1 MRSKRFSFGR
11 TTTFPISVLPIF
23 VVLIFVVMLAAP
35 GVRAVAQE
43 TVLHSFENNGKDGMY
58 SYASLIFDGSGN
70 LYGTTQLGGAHNSG
84 AVFELIP
91 PTPPA
96 ARWTEKILHSFNL
109 NGKDGSE
116 PYASLILDGAGNLFG
131 TTAGGGAHDSGT
143 VFELIPPTPPATFWT
158 EKILHS
164 FLSYPTDGVLPYGS
178 LVLDG
183 SGNLYGTTNEG
194 GSFSRGTVFEVS
206 PVAGGT
212 WTERLLHSFD
222 DNGTDGFAPRC
233 ALIFD
238 GDGNLY
244 GTTTG
249 GGPTLVGTVFELT
262 PVSGG
267 SWKEKILHGFDN
279 NGDGFQPYTGVTL
292 NAGNLYG
299 TTLQGGFEGYG
310 TVFEL
315 APAGAGT
322 WTESILYSFENASG
336 KGIEPYA
343 SVIFDAAGNMYG
355 TTGVG
360 GLDGGSGYGVVFEL
374 SQLGGGWTYKTLHVF
389 GRGKDGQYP
398 QGGNGLV
405 SDSAGNLYSTTAGG
419 GFYSSGTVFEIT
431 P

>member
-1 MRSKRFSFGR
+1 M
-11 TTTFPISVLPIF
+11 
-23 VVLIFVVMLAAP
+23 
-35 GVRAVAQE
+35 
-43 TVLHSFENNGKDGMY
+43 
-58 SYASLIFDGSGN
+58 
-70 LYGTTQLGGAHNSG
+70 
-84 AVFELIP
+84 
-91 PTPPA
+91 
-96 ARWTEKILHSFNL
+96 
-109 NGKDGSE
+109 
-116 PYASLILDGAGNLFG
+116 
-131 TTAGGGAHDSGT
+131 
-143 VFELIPPTPPATFWT
+143 
-158 EKILHS
+158 
-164 FLSYPTDGVLPYGS
+164 
-178 LVLDG
+178 VLDG

-262 PVSGG
+262 PTSGG
-267 SWKEKILHGFDN
+267 LWKEKILHGFDN
-279 NGDGFQPYTGVTL
+279 NGDGFQSYTGVTL

-299 TTLQGGFEGYG
+299 TTLQGGSEGYG

-315 APAGAGT
+315 VPAGAGT

-343 SVIFDAAGNMYG
+343 SVIFDASGNMYG

-360 GLDGGSGYGVVFEL
+360 GLDGGSGLRGGVRIVTV
-374 SQLGGGWTYKTLHVF
+374 GGRLDVQDATRFRPRQGRAIPPGRQRF
-389 GRGKDGQYP
+389 GLRFRRQSL
-398 QGGNGLV
+398 QHNRRWRIL
-405 SDSAGNLYSTTAGG
+405 
-419 GFYSSGTVFEIT
+419 
-431 P
+431 